1 MARIICIVYDD
12 LDRANRDHNNSGVDH
27 RPSEHT
33 PAAPESKADTE
44 SKSIFDPHLEL
55 GMP

>member
-1 MARIICIVYDD
+1 MPRIICIVYDD
-12 LDRANRDHNNSGVDH
+12 LDESNRDHNSSGVDH

-33 PAAPESKADTE
+33 PAPPEPKADTE